1 MVHRDVIYNGDSVRV
16 NTSADSSS
24 IQCILTTTLA
34 HPKECLSHL
43 LYLCS
48 HHRAQNALV
57 LRNGPGD
64 LLFTDPRFLQLVAL
78 RTKMQSGKSGRNGK
92 KELALKSALMLYLRA
107 ACVESITHPVCCA
120 SLPAG
125 GRILTASCHVASGQT
140 QASFIDLLQMY
151 LCLQP

>member
-1 MVHRDVIYNGDSVRV
+1 MVRRDVIYNGDSVRV
-16 NTSADSSS
+16 NSSADSSS

-34 HPKECLSHL
+34 HPIECLSHL

-48 HHRAQNALV
+48 HHGAQNALA
-57 LRNGPGD
+57 LHNGPSD
-64 LLFTDPRFLQLVAL
+64 LLFTDPRLLQPVAL

-92 KELALKSALMLYLRA
+92 EKKKLASKSALMLYLRA
-107 ACVESITHPVCCA
+107 VCVESITRPVCCA

-125 GRILTASCHVASGQT
+125 GRILTASCHVAPGQT

-151 LCLQP
+151 LCL